1 MWPGSWPL
9 TSNRITT
16 LRILVKSLFFLGR
29 QSFRVEQAFS
39 ICQIGGRVMPEPAL
53 ERACCLALS
62 ELLAQSTPL
71 RQILRPQLSGA
82 KGIVLAGGR
91 DQSDAATRQEHGR
104 GDLTAARAALVI
116 PR

>member
-82 KGIVLAGGR
+82 KGIVWQVAVISRTRPRVRNMGAVTLRPLAR
-91 DQSDAATRQEHGR
+91 RS
-104 GDLTAARAALVI
+104 
-116 PR
+116 